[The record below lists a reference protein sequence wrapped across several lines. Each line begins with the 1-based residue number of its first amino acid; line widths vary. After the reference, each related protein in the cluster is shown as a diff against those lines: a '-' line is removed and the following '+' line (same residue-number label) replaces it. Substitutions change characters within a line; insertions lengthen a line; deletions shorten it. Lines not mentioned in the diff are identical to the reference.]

1 MNENDEQ
8 MIKSIE
14 ELQKEVRELR
24 EVLNMLVGMMV
35 SVDTID
41 EGGPDME
48 ANMMN
53 FDGVLK
59 SGKYCM

>member
-1 MNENDEQ
+1 MDEKDEQ

-35 SVDTID
+35 SMDGID
-41 EGGPDME
+41 EAGPDME